1 MMWNIT
7 RDTVTERM
15 VVSSD
20 EAWDVEGPGEKLAPD
35 RTRKSEYT
43 EFILKGSLDMT
54 EVNKNWADEFMKEHG
69 LSPDILKA
77 DHKKDSK

>member
-1 MMWNIT
+1 LG
-7 RDTVTERM
+7 RPRHALGRRLDFE
-15 VVSSD
+15 
-20 EAWDVEGPGEKLAPD
+20 PD

-54 EVNKNWADEFMKEHG
+54 DVNKTWADKFMKEHE

-77 DHKKDSK
+77 DHRKDK